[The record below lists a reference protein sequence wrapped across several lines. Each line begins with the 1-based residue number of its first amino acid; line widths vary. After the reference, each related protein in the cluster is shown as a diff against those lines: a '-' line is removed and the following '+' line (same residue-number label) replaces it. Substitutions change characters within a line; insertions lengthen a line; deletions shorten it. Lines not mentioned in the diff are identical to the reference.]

1 MNKLSHSLNVQITHC
16 SDFYNQTNWLKH
28 KPNIVSDSFLF
39 LKMFSILIL
48 GPDKSN
54 CFQRHLK
61 KLNGQQIDH
70 NIFLKFLDMI
80 SLAMNYHLVNKLIYI
95 YYLLCIIS
103 YIFLI
108 ELFF

>member
-1 MNKLSHSLNVQITHC
+1 ML
-16 SDFYNQTNWLKH
+16 
-28 KPNIVSDSFLF
+28 
-39 LKMFSILIL
+39 SILIL

-70 NIFLKFLDMI
+70 KIFLKFLDMI

-95 YYLLCIIS
+95 FYLLCNFYVIAKQS
-103 YIFLI
+103 KNGHDHRAL
-108 ELFF
+108 LTDLLK